1 MCAKELTNNDSL
13 SIKSWAEDDRPR
25 EKFMAKGRSAL
36 SDAELIAIL
45 IGSGNKNES
54 AVELSKKILSSVGNN
69 LNRLG
74 QLSLNDLMKFKGIG
88 EAKAISI
95 FSALELGRR
104 RKTLGDDKTV
114 KIESSITAFEAL
126 YPYLADLD
134 HEQFYT
140 MLLNRSNKVI
150 DIVKISQGGV
160 SGTVADSKLIFK
172 SAVEKLASGIILA
185 HNHPSGNLS
194 PSQADITLTRKLQEA
209 GKLLDI
215 SVLDHIIIANN
226 EYFSFADQGMI

>member
-226 EYFSFADQGMI
+226 EYFSFADQ

>member
-74 QLSLNDLMKFKGIG
+74 QLSLNDFY
-88 EAKAISI
+88 SQ
-95 FSALELGRR
+95 SAHKGRR
-104 RKTLGDDKTV
+104 GSLIYEMKPRLPRLRYDFLH
-114 KIESSITAFEAL
+114 SI
-126 YPYLADLD
+126 YK
-134 HEQFYT
+134 QFSRYG
-140 MLLNRSNKVI
+140 LV
-150 DIVKISQGGV
+150 
-160 SGTVADSKLIFK
+160 
-172 SAVEKLASGIILA
+172 
-185 HNHPSGNLS
+185 
-194 PSQADITLTRKLQEA
+194 
-209 GKLLDI
+209 
-215 SVLDHIIIANN
+215 
-226 EYFSFADQGMI
+226 

>member
-1 MCAKELTNNDSL
+1 MYAKELTNNDSL

-25 EKFMAKGRSAL
+25 EKLMSKGHSAL
-36 SDAELIAIL
+36 SDAELIDIL
-45 IGSGNKNES
+45 IGLGNKNES
-54 AVELSKKILSSVGNN
+54 VVELSKKILSSVGNH
-69 LNRLG
+69 LSRLG
-74 QLSLNDLMKFKGIG
+74 QLSLNDLIKFKGLG
-88 EAKAISI
+88 ETAISI
-95 FSALELGRR
+95 TSALELGRR
-104 RKTLGDDKTV
+104 CKTPGDDKTV
-114 KIESSITAFEAL
+114 KIESSLTAFEAL
-126 YPYLADLD
+126 YPYFADCD
-134 HEQFYT
+134 HEQIYT

-172 SAVEKLASGIILA
+172 SALEKLASGIILA

-209 GKLLDI
+209 RKLLDI
-215 SVLDHIIIANN
+215 SVLDYIIIANN